1 MKVKYLILAA
11 GLALVTACGQSAV
24 DSYQETSGQSA
35 GEGSASDVAIKIVG
49 SSTVA
54 PFATTVA
61 EQFGASSL
69 FPTPI
74 VETTGTGGGFKAFC
88 QGIGADQPSISN
100 ASRPIKAS
108 ERELCKKAG
117 ITELAV
123 VRIGFDGIVIANARS
138 GASFD
143 LSKRDIYTALADELP
158 DGQGGFMKNPNKM
171 WSDVNPA
178 LPALK
183 IQVFGPPPTS
193 GTRDAFVELAMEKG
207 ALDYPALKALKSEDK
222 AAFKSRAHTLR
233 TDGAWIDAGEND
245 TQIVQTLVKNPDALG
260 IFGYSFLEEN
270 ADRVKGAMIG
280 GIAPTFENIADGS
293 YGISRSMYF
302 YVKKQNLPLV
312 QGVEAYID
320 EFTSEGAWGPD
331 GYLAEKGLIP
341 LPDADRAAERAHA
354 LALET
359 MP

>member
-1 MKVKYLILAA
+1 MKAKHIILAA
-11 GLALVTACGQSAV
+11 GVALVTACGPSAIKT
-24 DSYQETSGQSA
+24 YQETAGQSA
-35 GEGSASDVAIKIVG
+35 GAGSASDAALKIVG

-61 EQFGASSL
+61 EQFGASSS

-88 QGIGADQPSISN
+88 QAVGADQPSFSN

-108 ERELCKKAG
+108 ERELCAKAG
-117 ITELAV
+117 ITELV
-123 VRIGFDGIVIANARS
+123 EVKIGFDGIVIANARS
-138 GASFD
+138 GAEFN
-143 LSKRDIYTALADELP
+143 LSKREIYTALADELP
-158 DGQGGFMKNPNKM
+158 DGQGGFIENPNKL
-171 WSDVNPA
+171 WSDVNPD
-178 LPALK
+178 LPAVK

-193 GTRDAFVELAMEKG
+193 GTRDAFVEIAMEKG
-207 ALDYPALKALKSEDK
+207 ALEYPELKSLKDEDK
-222 AAFKSRAHTLR
+222 SSFKSRAHTLR

-245 TQIVQTLVKNPDALG
+245 TQIIQTLVKNPNALG
-260 IFGYSFLEEN
+260 VFGFSFLDQN
-270 ADRVKGAMIG
+270 ADRVKGALIG
-280 GIAPTFENIADGS
+280 GTPPTFENIANGS
-293 YGISRSMYF
+293 YGVSRSMFF
-302 YVKKQNLPLV
+302 YVKKQNRPLV
-312 QGVEAYID
+312 QGLEAYID

-341 LPDADRAAERAHA
+341 LPDSERAAERAHA